1 LLGAEKRWTVP
12 SASFAQGEEMPKRA
26 AHLHFEDLFIANL
39 KAPLTIDASAAAV

>member
-1 LLGAEKRWTVP
+1 MRHADPKITLKLY
-12 SASFAQGEEMPKRA
+12 AQGEEMPKRA